1 MTPVGMMESG
11 VLLKLRSGWSTGTR
25 EYIVGISIL
34 SECFVSKGCSKP
46 GDVPQNAD
54 ARRIFFRNAPF
65 GDYGYF

>member
-46 GDVPQNAD
+46 GDVPTLPMHGE
-54 ARRIFFRNAPF
+54 FSLRNAPF